1 MVPARI
7 AILLTLLVACGPGGG
22 GDRPDATIYG
32 EQCTP
37 GGTFDINGRAAVLA
51 TLNVHVN
58 ASGLVE
64 IDTTAELLIAMD
76 VVQSGTEVQ
85 VLAEPCAI
93 EIPDVPIQGQD
104 MPIQFDVPAATIA
117 SVTGVTGSA
126 TLSSANQTCAA
137 FESDTFTIVIGAIL
151 DPPDLALLPTSDAE
165 GSFSHCAPTADT
177 TCDLAIGV
185 NCACDQEGDGKAGAT
200 LLAYNVPAVDLD
212 QVYVTMRT
220 QFSLTG
226 EVFSSDLIL
235 GEIEASIEQGVLGCR
250 MANGNDCNA
259 DQVGA
264 VKNLNPTISQ
274 QPGNASTYRAAR
286 VEAGA
291 TCAEI
296 LEQKDEL
303 FPR

>member
-1 MVPARI
+1 VRLL
-7 AILLTLLVACGPGGG
+7 AIVLMLCACGSGGD

-76 VVQSGTEVQ
+76 VIHTGTDVEV
-85 VLAEPCAI
+85 VAEPCAI
-93 EIPDVPIQGQD
+93 QIPDVPIQGQD
-104 MPIQFDVPAATIA
+104 QPIRFDVPAETIA
-117 SVTGVTGSA
+117 SVTGVSGSA

-137 FESDTFTIVIGAIL
+137 FASDTFTIVIGAIL
-151 DPPDLALLPTSDAE
+151 DPPDTALLPTSDAD
-165 GSFSHCAPTADT
+165 GSFPYCAPTADT

-185 NCACDQEGDGKAGAT
+185 NCACDQEGDGKGGAT

-220 QFSLTG
+220 QFSLSG

-235 GEIEASIEQGVLGCR
+235 GEIDASIEQGVLGCR
-250 MANGNDCNA
+250 MANGNDCNP

-264 VKNLNPTISQ
+264 VKNLNPVITQ
-274 QPGNASTYRAAR
+274 QPGNPSTYRAVR
-286 VEAGA
+286 VEDGES
-291 TCAEI
+291 CAAI
-296 LEQKDEL
+296 LDRKDEL

>member
-1 MVPARI
+1 MRGLAV
-7 AILLTLLVACGPGGG
+7 LLMLCACGPGGG
-22 GDRPDATIYG
+22 GDRPDATVYG
-32 EQCTP
+32 EQCRP

-64 IDTTAELLIAMD
+64 VDTTAELLIAMD
-76 VVQSGTEVQ
+76 VVHNGTDVEV
-85 VLAEPCAI
+85 VAEPCAI

-104 MPIQFDVPAATIA
+104 QPIQFDVPDETIA
-117 SVTGVTGSA
+117 SVTGVSGSA
-126 TLSSANQTCAA
+126 TLSSANQTCAE
-137 FESDTFTIVIGAIL
+137 FSSDTFTIVIGAIL
-151 DPPDLALLPTSDAE
+151 DPPDSALLPTSGDD
-165 GSFSHCAPTADT
+165 GTFPYCAPTADT

-185 NCACDQEGDGKAGAT
+185 NCACDQEGDGKGGAT

-220 QFSLTG
+220 QFSLIG

-235 GEIEASIEQGVLGCR
+235 GQIEASIEQGVLGCR
-250 MANGNDCNA
+250 MANGTACNA

-264 VKNLNPTISQ
+264 VKNLNPEITQ
-274 QPGNASTYRAAR
+274 QPGNPSTYRAVR
-286 VEAGA
+286 VEAGE
-291 TCAEI
+291 TCASI
-296 LEQKDEL
+296 LERKDEL